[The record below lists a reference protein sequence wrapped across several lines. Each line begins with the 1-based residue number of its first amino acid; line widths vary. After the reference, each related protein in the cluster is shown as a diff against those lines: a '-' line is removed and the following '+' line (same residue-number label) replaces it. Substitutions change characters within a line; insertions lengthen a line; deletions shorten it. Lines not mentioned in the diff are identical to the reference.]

1 MYGVV
6 SLLLLCSALLLMQ
19 AAIAGARMQPQP
31 RWITDNMQA
40 YAVVPYIVTALV
52 SGIGGLATWLVN
64 GMWRGQ
70 SAVAWGVMVLTAV
83 VYTLLRRR
91 LKAWAAARIASQPA
105 LAVVEG
111 MEKPQDPGRP
121 PQRPRLKKAA

>member
-52 SGIGGLATWLVN
+52 SGFGGLATWLFN

-70 SAVAWGVMVLTAV
+70 SLLAWSVMAVSAV
-83 VYTLLRRR
+83 GYTFLRRR
-91 LKAWAAARIASQPA
+91 LKAWAAARVTPQPP
-105 LAVVEG
+105 LVAVPG
-111 MEKPQDPGRP
+111 AAARPQDPGRP
-121 PQRPRLKKAA
+121 PLKKAA